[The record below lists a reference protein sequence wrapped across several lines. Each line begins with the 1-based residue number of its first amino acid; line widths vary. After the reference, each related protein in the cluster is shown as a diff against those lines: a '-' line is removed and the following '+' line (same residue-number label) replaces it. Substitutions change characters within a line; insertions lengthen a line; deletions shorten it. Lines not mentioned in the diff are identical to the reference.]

1 MTRHISEQYDIELA
15 QIRQRL
21 MEMGGLV
28 EQQVNR
34 ACQALTTHDMSLAEQ
49 VRDDESKLN
58 QMEVDLDD
66 QCVSIIAK
74 RQPTAGDLRIVVSVM
89 KVITDL
95 ERVGDEADRIANM
108 ALSIAN
114 SEIPADQYADYRDMS
129 AKVGKSLNRALDAF
143 ARLDIE
149 SALRVIESDE
159 AIDRA
164 YNGMVRHCIEAM
176 RDQPEQIENSISLIW
191 AARALERIGDH
202 SKNISEYVIYQVK
215 GLDVRHSPS
224 AELDTE
230 LDV

>member
-15 QIRQRL
+15 QIRELL

-28 EQQVNR
+28 EQQVQH
-34 ACQALTTHDMSLAEQ
+34 ACQSLTTHDMALAEQ
-49 VRDDESKLN
+49 VRDDEARLN
-58 QMEVDLDD
+58 QMEVELDD

-89 KVITDL
+89 KAITDM
-95 ERVGDEADRIANM
+95 ERIGDEADRIAKM

-114 SEIPADQYADYRDMS
+114 SEMPADQYVDFRDMS
-129 AKVGKSLNRALDAF
+129 EKVVKSLRRTLDAF

-149 SALRVIESDE
+149 SALRVIEADDD
-159 AIDRA
+159 IDSA
-164 YNGMVRHCIEAM
+164 YNILVRRCIEAM
-176 RDQPEQIENSISLIW
+176 RDQPEQISNSISLIW

-202 SKNISEYVIYQVK
+202 AKNISEYVIYQVK

-224 AELDTE
+224 SGIDTAG
-230 LDV
+230 